1 MRIAA
6 ARSESGQAL
15 VEFALVAP
23 LVLLLLL
30 GVVQFGIAFNESIT
44 VADAARAGSRAAVVA
59 GAANATAAAKSAV
72 VSAAGNLDPS
82 TLSAGTSVTVGGTDV
97 TVRVTYPY
105 SIDLL
110 GLVVKSGVLSS
121 SITERLE

>member
-1 MRIAA
+1 MRIPA

-82 TLSAGTSVTVGGTDV
+82 TLSSGTTVTVGATDV

-110 GLVVKSGVLSS
+110 GLVVKNGVLSS

>member
-82 TLSAGTSVTVGGTDV
+82 TLSSGTTVTVGATDV

-110 GLVVKSGVLSS
+110 GLVVKNGVLSS

>member
-1 MRIAA
+1 MRRIAP
-6 ARSESGQAL
+6 RSESGQAL

-59 GAANATAAAKSAV
+59 GPTNAATAAKSAV
-72 VSAAGNLDPS
+72 AAAAGSLDS
-82 TLSAGTSVTVGGTDV
+82 ATLAAGTTVTVGATDV
-97 TVRVTYPY
+97 TVRVAYPY

-110 GLVVKSGVLSS
+110 GVVVKSGTLSS